1 MAIFSIFYGL
11 LEDCIEKDVSNIC
24 SGFDDD
30 TYIKKKRGPYS
41 IYFMA
46 YWTIILSSGW

>member
-1 MAIFSIFYGL
+1 MAIFSLFYGL

-30 TYIKKKRGPYS
+30 TYIKKKTWAIFYIFYGVLDDY
-41 IYFMA
+41 
-46 YWTIILSSGW
+46 TE